1 MELITKE
8 QYQKAGFTDEEINSF
23 ELKKVED
30 NTNLETTSLTP
41 IDTKPMQEY
50 WQGVMGTLNK
60 YSDKKKQT
68 KEDLQNLPSQI
79 YGKKSEFIE
88 HIQIGIGASNFGVG
102 AALLKGEDLPT
113 AYQREYGEDES
124 FLEGLVQRG
133 TTMVF
138 DLPFY
143 IYGAAAGAYYAP
155 PNLKMAAAPF
165 GAGFLTASVRKTLIE
180 AIKNKQV
187 NEPVDYMK
195 IFLEEGIKEGV
206 KAGTQLAVGLNAP
219 RLLGTKLATN
229 YFAKVLSRFTAFEG
243 AGAAM
248 HGQLPG
254 GRELAYSGIF
264 WGLSGFDGN
273 VSKIANAEKHYK
285 KKADEIYI
293 QTNKKPTE
301 ILIEENLDRTIK
313 NDNDSI
319 NTIIP
324 RSLENLVTKTTENID
339 PKNTTLIPPIK
350 VKKGEFIDIYDNQG
364 TIINVETLS
373 VSSEGTAVKVKLPNG
388 TTEIVTLEQ
397 RANAFTS
404 VKDVDYAIK
413 TPGIGFQKQKISELS
428 NAEINL
434 LKEKLEKQKLV
445 LEQKGLTGTPSH
457 TEVIRD
463 LNAVNYKLEPQL
475 NKTSKDQIEISTSE
489 IIKSEDP
496 AMQHM
501 FDNMAFGS
509 SKNKIPIIDKIKEAG
524 HIFEKTQIDF
534 RAPLKRAMKE
544 ANMRVKPS
552 MAELNIYEQA
562 TQLSRSHTLGDFF
575 LLRKTLD
582 GKGKVNGESLSDI
595 HKNFSERDLQ
605 EYSAYET
612 AVFHKTLTKRGLK
625 TPFESKFTEQI
636 VSNKEYIKR
645 FEDRR
650 KRTILFRER
659 VLNYVKEKGRI
670 SEEQSK
676 IIKEYNENYVPVFRE
691 IKTIEGAI
699 NIGKGS
705 SLKKR
710 NKEGSTLKIL
720 DTLQSTVENTQRLI
734 QEAEVNNLR
743 ARFINEVVLPNKTR
757 NNPYFDFIVRI
768 PTKQKTTKEIRK
780 ELLRDEVYSK
790 EQLNLLSDKA
800 INQLD
805 AYRPKNYNQKDSF
818 TVYFE
823 NGTKERWNVGEDL
836 VTATSARLLKNF
848 DILQKFMSPAARLL
862 RGGALFVPGFV
873 VSNLFK
879 DSLLAMTSVP
889 GTWIPL
895 VDSGIG
901 LINIFRSKT
910 PEIFGQKGIKELYLK
925 WESSLGPQNSLL
937 KADAMLKDLPVH
949 KLFNEANLKNKLMS
963 PWETFIKGTLSLS
976 EEATR
981 FRIFEKVY
989 KLGLKEGLT
998 ESQAKA
1004 RGGFS
1009 AADLLDYSRM
1019 GTQGAYIN
1027 SLVPFWNVSAQ
1038 GLRKLYVSLKDNPAK
1053 AQQAIF
1059 LSIVLPTIL
1068 EQLLYANDP
1077 QYQKQEDF
1085 IKLNNWYARWNGVE
1099 YKIPKQFQM
1108 GTIFAELTVS
1118 IMNFMREDN
1127 KKAFD
1132 DFAIDFVADQITA
1145 FNPIPQA
1152 IKPFVEIAQNRTFFT
1167 GRNIIPSYLDR
1178 SIEEPY
1184 QAVPYTSET
1193 MKLIARGINSI
1204 LPDNVSVIINN
1215 PILLDHLV
1223 KSYLATL
1230 GKHLLNLTDKLLIE
1244 TGAIED
1250 PQKMSSELSDYPLAR
1265 AFVLPQV
1272 KYWSSYETMYF
1283 KELDKIKR
1291 RDATIKLLEKNNE
1304 FEEAANLKK
1313 TYRYDLAALKQKEQA
1328 YRDITESIIKI
1339 SNAKLEVL
1347 LDADIYKSLTKVEK
1361 EEKIDA
1367 LKDQKFE
1374 QVRKLRTFQVLI
1386 AAEALATMGIKVP
1399 MPEDEYKNSPVKK

>member
-30 NTNLETTSLTP
+30 NTNLKTTSLTP

-50 WQGVMGTLNK
+50 WQGVMGTLRK

-68 KEDLQNLPSQI
+68 KEDLQNLPNQI
-79 YGKKSEFIE
+79 YGEKSEFID
-88 HIQIGIGASNFGVG
+88 HIQIGIGASNFGLG

-138 DLPFY
+138 NLPFY
-143 IYGAAAGAYYAP
+143 IYGAAAGAYLAP
-155 PNLKMAAAPF
+155 PGFKMAAAPF
-165 GAGFLTASVRKTLIE
+165 GAGFLNGSVRKTLME
-180 AIKNKQV
+180 AIQKKQV

-195 IFLEEGIKEGV
+195 IFLEEGVKEGA
-206 KAGTQLAVGLNAP
+206 KEGTQLAVGLNAP

-273 VSKIANAEKHYK
+273 VSKIAKAEKHYK

-339 PKNTTLIPPIK
+339 PKNTTLTPPIK

-364 TIINVETLS
+364 NIINVETLS

-397 RANAFTS
+397 RANAFTN
-404 VKDVDYAIK
+404 VKDPNYAIK
-413 TPGIGFQKQKISELS
+413 TPNVGFQSKKISELS

-434 LKEKLEKQKLV
+434 LKEKLEKRKLE
-445 LEQKGLTGTPSH
+445 LEQKGLTGTPLH
-457 TEVIRD
+457 TDLIRD

-524 HIFEKTQIDF
+524 HIFEKTQVDF
-534 RAPLKRAMKE
+534 RSPLKRAMKE

-552 MAELNIYEQA
+552 MAELNVYEQA
-562 TQLSRSHTLGDFF
+562 AQLSRSYTLGDFF

-582 GKGKVNGESLSDI
+582 GKGKVNGESLKEI
-595 HKNFSERDLQ
+595 FQNMSEKDLQ
-605 EYSAYET
+605 EYSAYEM
-612 AVFHKTLTKRGLK
+612 AVFNKTLLKRGLK

-636 VSNKEYIKR
+636 VSNKNYIKKY
-645 FEDRR
+645 EAKR

-659 VLNYVKEKGRI
+659 VLNYLAEKGRL
-670 SEEQSK
+670 STEQVK

-691 IKTIEGAI
+691 IKNLEGEVV
-699 NIGKGS
+699 GQGS

-710 NKEGSTLKIL
+710 NKEGSTLKVL

-743 ARFINEVVLPNKTR
+743 TRFIEDVVLPQKSK
-757 NNPYFDFIVRI
+757 NNPYFNFIQKM
-768 PTKQKTTKEIRK
+768 PMKQKTTKEIR
-780 ELLRDEVYSK
+780 EGLLKDGVYSK

-805 AYRPKNYNQKDSF
+805 AYRPNNYNQKDSF
-818 TVYFE
+818 TVYLKD
-823 NGTKERWNVGEDL
+823 GTKERWNVGEDL
-836 VTATSARLLKNF
+836 VTATSAGLSKNF
-848 DILQKFMSPAARLL
+848 DYLQRFMNPAARLT

-879 DSLLAMTSVP
+879 DSVLATTSVP
-889 GTWIPL
+889 VTWFPL
-895 VDSGIG
+895 VDSAIG
-901 LINIFRSKT
+901 LINVFRSKT
-910 PEIFGQKGIKELYLK
+910 PEKFGQKGIKELYLK
-925 WESSLGPQNSLL
+925 WESSLGPQTSLL
-937 KADAMLKDLPVH
+937 KAEVMLKDLPVH
-949 KLFNEANLKNKLMS
+949 KLFNEANLKNKLLS
-963 PWETFIKGTLSLS
+963 PWETFVKGTLSLS

-989 KLGLKEGLT
+989 KLGLKKGLT
-998 ESQAKA
+998 EEQAIK

-1009 AADLLDYSRM
+1009 AADLLDYARM
-1019 GTQGAYIN
+1019 GTQGAYMN
-1027 SLVPFWNVSAQ
+1027 SLVPFWNVTAQ
-1038 GLRKLYVSLKDNPAK
+1038 GLRKIAVTIKDNPGKSAS
-1053 AQQAIF
+1053 AIF
-1059 LSIVLPTIL
+1059 LTIVAPTIL
-1068 EQLLYANDP
+1068 EQLLYADDP

-1085 IKLNNWYARWNGVE
+1085 IKLTNWYARWNGVE
-1099 YKIPKQFQM
+1099 YKIPKPFQM
-1108 GTIFAELTVS
+1108 GTIFSELTVS
-1118 IMNFMREDN
+1118 IMNSMREDN

-1132 DFAIDFVADQITA
+1132 DFAIDFIADQITA

-1244 TGAIED
+1244 TGTIED

>member
-23 ELKKVED
+23 ELKKIED
-30 NTNLETTSLTP
+30 NANVETTSLTP

-60 YSDKKKQT
+60 YSDKRKQI
-68 KEDLQNLPSQI
+68 KENLQNLPNQI
-79 YGKKSEFIE
+79 YGEKSEFID
-88 HIQIGIGASNFGVG
+88 HIQIGIGASNFGLG

-133 TTMVF
+133 TTMAF

-143 IYGAAAGAYYAP
+143 LYGAAVGAYLAP
-155 PNLKMAAAPF
+155 PKLKTAAAPF
-165 GAGFLTASVRKTLIE
+165 GAGFLNGSIRKTLIE
-180 AIKNKQV
+180 AIKKKEV

-195 IFLEEGIKEGV
+195 IFLEEGVKEGA
-206 KAGTQLAVGLNAP
+206 KEGAQLAVGLNAS

-229 YFAKVLSRFTAFEG
+229 YFAKVLSRFTAFESM
-243 AGAAM
+243 GAAM

-273 VSKIANAEKHYK
+273 VSKIAKAEKHYK
-285 KKADEIYI
+285 KKADEIYV
-293 QTNKKPTE
+293 QTNKKPIE
-301 ILIEENLDRTIK
+301 ILVEENLDRTIK

-319 NTIIP
+319 NNVIP
-324 RSLENLVTKTTENID
+324 KSLENLVIKTKELSESAKIQEKITEL
-339 PKNTTLIPPIK
+339 KNKNKDIYKKERELNNQDGKPNSKIYKETALE
-350 VKKGEFIDIYDNQG
+350 VKKENPNATNADINRA
-364 TIINVETLS
+364 VSAKLS
-373 VSSEGTAVKVKLPNG
+373 TKLN
-388 TTEIVTLEQ
+388 
-397 RANAFTS
+397 
-404 VKDVDYAIK
+404 K
-413 TPGIGFQKQKISELS
+413 
-428 NAEINL
+428 
-434 LKEKLEKQKLV
+434 
-445 LEQKGLTGTPSH
+445 
-457 TEVIRD
+457 
-463 LNAVNYKLEPQL
+463 KLEPALLEIKKLESEL
-475 NKTSKDQIEISTSE
+475 NKINKDQIEISTSE

-524 HIFEKTQIDF
+524 HIFEKTQVDF

-552 MAELNIYEQA
+552 MAELNVYEQA
-562 TQLSRSHTLGDFF
+562 AQLSRSYTLGDFF

-582 GKGKVNGESLSDI
+582 GKGKVNGESLKEI
-595 HKNFSERDLQ
+595 FQNMSEKDLQ
-605 EYSAYET
+605 EYSAYEM
-612 AVFHKTLTKRGLK
+612 AVFNKTLLKRGLK

-636 VSNKEYIKR
+636 VSNKNYIKKY
-645 FEDRR
+645 EAKR

-659 VLNYVKEKGRI
+659 VLNYLAEKGRL
-670 SEEQSK
+670 STEQVK

-691 IKTIEGAI
+691 IKNLEGEVV
-699 NIGKGS
+699 GQGS

-710 NKEGSTLKIL
+710 NKEGSTLKVL

-734 QEAEVNNLR
+734 QEAEINNLR
-743 ARFINEVVLPNKTR
+743 TRFIEDVVLPQKSK
-757 NNPYFDFIVRI
+757 NNPYFNFIQKM
-768 PTKQKTTKEIRK
+768 PMKQKTTKEIR
-780 ELLRDEVYSK
+780 EGLLKDGVYSK

-805 AYRPKNYNQKDSF
+805 AYRPNNYNKKDSF
-818 TVYFE
+818 TIYLK

-836 VTATSARLLKNF
+836 VTATSAGLSKNF
-848 DILQKFMSPAARLL
+848 DYLQRFMNPATRLT

-873 VSNLFK
+873 VANLFK
-879 DSLLAMTSVP
+879 DSVLATTSVP
-889 GTWIPL
+889 VTWFPL
-895 VDSGIG
+895 VDSAIG
-901 LINIFRSKT
+901 LINVFRSKT
-910 PEIFGQKGIKELYLK
+910 PEKFGQKGIKELYLK
-925 WESSLGPQNSLL
+925 WESSLGPQTSLL
-937 KADAMLKDLPVH
+937 KAEVMLKDLPVH
-949 KLFNEANLKNKLMS
+949 KLFSEANLKNKLLS
-963 PWETFIKGTLSLS
+963 PWETFVKGTLSLS

-989 KLGLKEGLT
+989 KLGLKKGLT
-998 ESQAKA
+998 EEQSIK

-1019 GTQGAYIN
+1019 GTQGAYMN
-1027 SLVPFWNVSAQ
+1027 SLVPFWNVGAQ
-1038 GLRKLYVSLKDNPAK
+1038 GLRKLAVTMKDNTGK
-1053 AQQAIF
+1053 AASAIF
-1059 LSIVLPTIL
+1059 LTIVVPTIL
-1068 EQLLYANDP
+1068 EQLLYADDP
-1077 QYQKQEDF
+1077 KYQKQEDF
-1085 IKLNNWYARWNGVE
+1085 IKLTNWYARWNGVE
-1099 YKIPKQFQM
+1099 YKIPKPFQM
-1108 GTIFAELTVS
+1108 GTIFSELTVS
-1118 IMNFMREDN
+1118 IMSSMKKDN

-1230 GKHLLNLTDKLLIE
+1230 GKHLLKLTDKLLIE
-1244 TGAIED
+1244 TGTIED
-1250 PQKMSSELSDYPLAR
+1250 PQKMSLELSDYPLAR

-1313 TYRYDLAALKQKEQA
+1313 KYPYNLAALKQKEQA

-1347 LDADIYKSLTKVEK
+1347 LSNDIYKSLTKVEK